1 MEQKRY
7 GEVILEG
14 ISVPVGTPEGDVLS
28 KARHLLAVKLR
39 AKGSEGR
46 WTYTL
51 FKKSVDARKREDIR
65 LVYSVLATSEEG
77 SRGYTEEQ
85 LTRAGVK
92 PLPREK
98 MTLTRG
104 TTPMNAR
111 PLVVGMGPAGLFC
124 AYLLAREGYAPI
136 LIDRGDSVADR
147 VKAVDAFYTQGKLD
161 AESNIQFG
169 AGGAGTFS
177 DGKLLTR
184 ISDPRCTLVL
194 ETLRRMGAPDDIT
207 LKAKPHVGTDVLR
220 VVVQRMLD
228 EIRSLGGEV
237 IYRCRMERYEA
248 LPDGTFSVTTSKG
261 SIHCGVLVLAIG
273 HSARDTFRTLHA
285 MGVPMEPKAFSIG
298 ARIEHPQSMI
308 DRSQYGSAAGHP
320 ALGAAEYKV
329 NVTLP
334 SGRGVYTFCMCPGGQ
349 VVAAASADE
358 TVVTNGMSLHARA
371 GENANAALLVGITPA
386 DFGSNDPLAGVAF
399 QEKWEHAAFIAG
411 GSNAHAPAQKV
422 GDLLADRPSTACGK
436 VRPSY
441 RPGVKWTTLRD
452 CLPEFA
458 YDSLREAIPQ
468 LDRRIKGF
476 ADPDAVLTGV
486 ETRSSSPVRIL
497 RDSLGQS
504 ALRGLY
510 PTGEGAGYAGGIT
523 SAAVDGIRAA
533 EHVATGE

>member
-1 MEQKRY
+1 MIR
-7 GEVILEG
+7 
-14 ISVPVGTPEGDVLS
+14 ISSLRADLNYADRPLKQLAARALKISPDAVRSVTLIKQSIDARDKGDVHFVL
-28 KARHLLAVKLR
+28 
-39 AKGSEGR
+39 
-46 WTYTL
+46 TL
-51 FKKSVDARKREDIR
+51 DVDAHPAPRN
-65 LVYSVLATSEEG
+65 
-77 SRGYTEEQ
+77 
-85 LTRAGVK
+85 
-92 PLPREK
+92 LPRGCQYIEP
-98 MTLTRG
+98 
-104 TTPMNAR
+104 TPPEAPIQPRQLAHR

-124 AYLLAREGYAPI
+124 ALTLAELGLAPI
-136 LIDRGDSVADR
+136 VVERGRD
-147 VKAVDAFYTQGKLD
+147 VDARTLD
-161 AESNIQFG
+161 VERYWAGEPLDVRSNVQFG
-169 AGGAGTFS
+169 EGGAGTFS
-177 DGKLLTR
+177 DGKLTTGIKDRR
-184 ISDPRCTLVL
+184 INKVL
-194 ETLRRMGAPDDIT
+194 NTFVRFGAPEEI
-207 LKAKPHVGTDVLR
+207 LYRAKPHVGTDLLKG
-220 VVVQRMLD
+220 VVKGMRE
-228 EIRSLGGEV
+228 EIIRLGGEV
-237 IYRCRMERYEA
+237 RFETQLTGIRAENGRVTGA
-248 LPDGTFSVTTSKG
+248 ILTAPDGETILDTDD
-261 SIHCGVLVLAIG
+261 IVLAIG

-308 DRSQYGSAAGHP
+308 DRSQYGPAAGHP

-386 DFGSNDPLAGVAF
+386 DFGSDDPLAGVAF
-399 QEKWEHAAFIAG
+399 QEKWEHAAYIAG

-422 GDLLADRPSTACGK
+422 GDLLADRPSTKCGK

-441 RPGVKWTTLRD
+441 RPGVKWTTLRE

-468 LDRRIKGF
+468 LDRRIRGF

-497 RDSLGQS
+497 RDNLGQS

>member
-1 MEQKRY
+1 MIR
-7 GEVILEG
+7 
-14 ISVPVGTPEGDVLS
+14 ISSLRADLNYADRPLKQLAARALKISPDAVRSVTLIKQSIDARDKGDVHFVL
-28 KARHLLAVKLR
+28 
-39 AKGSEGR
+39 
-46 WTYTL
+46 TL
-51 FKKSVDARKREDIR
+51 DVDAHPAPRN
-65 LVYSVLATSEEG
+65 
-77 SRGYTEEQ
+77 
-85 LTRAGVK
+85 
-92 PLPREK
+92 LPRGCQYIDPAPPE
-98 MTLTRG
+98 
-104 TTPMNAR
+104 TPIQPRKLAHR

-124 AYLLAREGYAPI
+124 ALTLAELGLNPI
-136 LIDRGDSVADR
+136 VIERGRD
-147 VKAVDAFYTQGKLD
+147 VDARTRDVERYWAGEPLD
-161 AESNIQFG
+161 VRSNVQFG
-169 AGGAGTFS
+169 EGGAGTFS
-177 DGKLLTR
+177 DGKLTTGIKDRR
-184 ISDPRCTLVL
+184 INKVL
-194 ETLRRMGAPDDIT
+194 HTFVRFGAPEEI
-207 LKAKPHVGTDVLR
+207 LYRAKPHVGTDLLKG
-220 VVVQRMLD
+220 VVKGMRQ
-228 EIRSLGGEV
+228 EIIRLGGEV
-237 IYRCRMERYEA
+237 RFETQLTGIRTE
-248 LPDGTFSVTTSKG
+248 DGRVTGAILTSPEG
-261 SIHCGVLVLAIG
+261 EVVIDTDDIVLAIG

-386 DFGSNDPLAGVAF
+386 DFGSDDPLAGVAF

-422 GDLLADRPSTACGK
+422 GDLLADRPSTKCGK

-468 LDRRIKGF
+468 LDRRIRGF